1 MITSIHHIFYC
12 AIVSSHITRD
22 RIVHKFLTAAGIIV
36 SALNVPA
43 GVAVSIGSYI
53 YGAIGTLSPAKMIV
67 NQTLY
72 EVHFSYDDMYYTHC
86 YHEVMKSYDTGGH
99 LIDRTVMYKQAIGG

>member
-1 MITSIHHIFYC
+1 
-12 AIVSSHITRD
+12 
-22 RIVHKFLTAAGIIV
+22 
-36 SALNVPA
+36 
-43 GVAVSIGSYI
+43 
-53 YGAIGTLSPAKMIV
+53 MIV

-99 LIDRTVMYKQAIGG
+99 LIDTTVMYKQAIGG